1 MCSICLEDTSDYSL
15 PCGHAF
21 HSSCLFECAIRGILS
36 CPNCRDPFL
45 KEEEEEEWQ
54 DDAHEMP
61 IVREGD
67 DHARIWNRSIQKA
80 RRLIRNGKASLN
92 LRHAVGQYDSAVS
105 AKKKAQVEHKEVCR
119 QASSVCK
126 PIRNEVRKK
135 LRGVPPEVRRHI
147 VSHVYTLHVQLR
159 TPIHDVCIRDCKS
172 NIVRLVEEH

>member
-61 IVREGD
+61 IVREGVD
-67 DHARIWNRSIQKA
+67 ARIWNRSIQKA

-92 LRHAVGQYDSAVS
+92 LRHAIANTILQY
-105 AKKKAQVEHKEVCR
+105 QR
-119 QASSVCK
+119 
-126 PIRNEVRKK
+126 R
-135 LRGVPPEVRRHI
+135 RRH
-147 VSHVYTLHVQLR
+147 
-159 TPIHDVCIRDCKS
+159 K
-172 NIVRLVEEH
+172 